1 MIRNGLP
8 VVWLLMGGCIASA
21 ELPPRVQGMLGVSP
35 YNEYLACGVP
45 LPPLPEQV
53 AAMPEAQLRAAR
65 EGMKRVLL
73 RGMARTRD
81 ARWRETPENLAA
93 MAAEAEGGGC
103 PAEFV
108 DILKARAGGNV
119 SRRVSYVLRRAQEQV
134 QQVYGIDELQMRLM
148 LEFGGI
154 GREGVDALLAV
165 LPIHAVFNMVPAAP
179 PSEQGIT
186 ADLLCYAQVQHDAA
200 AILATVV
207 DEATAGAAVEPLARL
222 LLLHDTTLPTR
233 SLLMQ
238 GLVTPREG
246 DMQAAATALA
256 ESGKPLRE
264 QRLRLEENGWYDCR
278 LLKAVDALLN

>member
-1 MIRNGLP
+1 MIREGLP
-8 VVWLLMGGCIASA
+8 VMWLLVGACLASA

-53 AAMPEAQLRAAR
+53 AAMPESQLRAAR

-93 MAAEAEGGGC
+93 MAAEAEKSGC
-103 PAEFV
+103 PAEFA
-108 DILKARAGGNV
+108 DILKTRADGDV

-134 QQVYGIDELQMRLM
+134 QQVYGVDELQMRLM

-154 GREGVDALLAV
+154 GADGVDALLAV

-179 PSEQGIT
+179 PTEQGIT
-186 ADLLCYAQVQHDAA
+186 ADLRCYAQTQLDAA
-200 AILATVV
+200 AVLATAV
-207 DEATAGAAVEPLARL
+207 DEATAAAAVRPLAQL

-238 GLVTPREG
+238 GLVHPREG
-246 DMQAAATALA
+246 DMQAAAAALA

-264 QRLRLEENGWYDCR
+264 QRLRLEENGWYGCP

>member
-1 MIRNGLP
+1 MIRKGLP
-8 VVWLLMGGCIASA
+8 VLWLLMGGCVVSA

-35 YNEYLACGVP
+35 YDEYLACGVP

-93 MAAEAEGGGC
+93 MAAEAEGNGC

-108 DILKARAGGNV
+108 DILKARAGGHV
-119 SRRVSYVLRRAQEQV
+119 SRRVSYVLRRAQEQL
-134 QQVYGIDELQMRLM
+134 QQVYGVDELQMRLM
-148 LEFGGI
+148 LEFAGI
-154 GREGVDALLAV
+154 GAEGVAPLLEV
-165 LPIHAVFNMVPAAP
+165 LPIHAVFNMVPSEP
-179 PSEQGIT
+179 PSEQLIT
-186 ADLLCYAQVQHDAA
+186 ADLRCYAHVQKEAA
-200 AILATVV
+200 AILSSVS
-207 DEATAGAAVEPLARL
+207 DEATAASAVKSLAPL

-238 GLVTPREG
+238 GLITPRGE
-246 DMQAAATALA
+246 DMQTAAAALD

-264 QRLRLEENGWYDCR
+264 QRLRLEENGWYGCL